1 MLMLF
6 SSQIILCEDLHPVFS
21 AVITLECQLCCL
33 LKEQIMVSVVMQKRM
48 AYGAKMDGQ
57 TISVCGFSPRSMQTM
72 VNLHLTDPV
81 A

>member
-1 MLMLF
+1 
-6 SSQIILCEDLHPVFS
+6 
-21 AVITLECQLCCL
+21 
-33 LKEQIMVSVVMQKRM
+33 MVSVVMQKRM